1 MAPPPSPRS
10 FGILGSGSVGQVLAS
25 GLKAHGYEVRVGTR
39 SPGKLADWSAKSGIA
54 AAAFSEV
61 AAWAD
66 AAVLAVAGRV
76 AAEAI
81 GLAGPANLRAKLVID
96 VTNPIAEGPPK
107 DGVLRFF
114 TGPNESLMERLQ
126 TDYPDIHFVKAFNS
140 VGTALMVNPKL
151 PGGKPTMFYC
161 GNDSAAKAA
170 VARVIDQFGWA
181 GEDMGTAT
189 AAGPI
194 EALCQLWCIPG
205 FLKNDWVHA
214 FQMVRPGSR

>member
-1 MAPPPSPRS
+1 MPPPPSPRS

-39 SPGKLADWSAKSGIA
+39 SPGKLGDWSAKSGIA
-54 AAAFSEV
+54 AATFSEV

-76 AAEAI
+76 AVEAI

-96 VTNPIAEGPPK
+96 VTNPIAEAPPK

-151 PGGKPTMFYC
+151 PGGKPTIFYC

-214 FQMVRPGSR
+214 FRVVRPDSR